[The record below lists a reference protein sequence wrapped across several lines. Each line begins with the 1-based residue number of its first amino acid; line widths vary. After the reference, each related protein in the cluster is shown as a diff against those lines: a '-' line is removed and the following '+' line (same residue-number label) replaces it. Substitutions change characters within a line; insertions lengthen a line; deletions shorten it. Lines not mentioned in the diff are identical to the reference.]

1 MRLILTGGFLG
12 SGKTTAIVAACR
24 LLQLRSMKVA
34 VITND
39 QGEDQVDSEYV
50 KGLGIPHG
58 EVVNGCF
65 CCNYGK
71 FDDRLTSLITDW
83 FPDVVFAEAVGSC
96 TDLIA
101 TVAKPLQRSRRDL
114 DVVIPVFVDA
124 LLVSALMDGRASFL
138 SDSVRYIFFK
148 QIEEADMIILS
159 KVDCMSRT
167 LVNKISQLFNEQY
180 PNKQLLIHN
189 TFDPADI
196 ERWMDT
202 CLNFNSNSRHSLE
215 IDYDVYARGEAELSW
230 GDKVLTIETENGE
243 AMRLAEI
250 LIGDIFDH
258 IQNQRLAIGHLKFY
272 VEANE
277 SVQKIS
283 FTTMSTSAGVRL
295 NQVRANSI
303 KLLINAR
310 VESTPKILESII
322 QSAVDQISKRFPCKI
337 HSHRESF
344 FSPSFPTPTHRL

>member
-1 MRLILTGGFLG
+1 MKLILTGGFLG
-12 SGKTTAIVAACR
+12 SGKTTALVGACR
-24 LLQLRSMKVA
+24 HLQLRSMKVA

-50 KGLGIPHG
+50 KALGIPHG

-65 CCNYGK
+65 CCNYSK
-71 FDDRLTSLITDW
+71 LDDRLTSLIADW
-83 FPDVVFAEAVGSC
+83 SPDVVFAEAVGSC

-124 LLVSALMDGRASFL
+124 LLVSAIMEGRASFL
-138 SDSVRYIFFK
+138 SESVRYIFFK

-159 KVDCMSRT
+159 KVGSVTREV
-167 LVNKISQLFNEQY
+167 VNKISQLFNEQF
-180 PNKQLLIHN
+180 PNKLLLMQN

-202 CLNFNSNSRHSLE
+202 CLNFNSKSRRSLE
-215 IDYDVYARGEAELSW
+215 IDYDVYARGEADLSW
-230 GDKVLTIETENGE
+230 GDKVLTIETENDE
-243 AMRLAEI
+243 AVRLAEI

-277 SVQKIS
+277 SVQKVS
-283 FTTMSTSAGVRL
+283 FATMSTSADVRL
-295 NQVRANSI
+295 NAVSSNSV

-310 VESTPKILESII
+310 VESTPEMLQTII
-322 QSAVDQISKRFPCKI
+322 QSSVDQISKRFLCKI
-337 HSHRESF
+337 QSHRESF

>member
-1 MRLILTGGFLG
+1 
-12 SGKTTAIVAACR
+12 
-24 LLQLRSMKVA
+24 
-34 VITND
+34 
-39 QGEDQVDSEYV
+39 
-50 KGLGIPHG
+50 
-58 EVVNGCF
+58 
-65 CCNYGK
+65 
-71 FDDRLTSLITDW
+71 
-83 FPDVVFAEAVGSC
+83 
-96 TDLIA
+96 
-101 TVAKPLQRSRRDL
+101 
-114 DVVIPVFVDA
+114 VVIPVFVDA
-124 LLVSALMDGRASFL
+124 LLVSAIMDGRASFL
-138 SDSVRYIFFK
+138 SESVRYIFFK

-159 KVDCMSRT
+159 KVDCTSRE
-167 LVNKISQLFNEQY
+167 VMNKISQSINEQY
-180 PNKQLLIHN
+180 PNKQLLIQN

-196 ERWMDT
+196 ERWMDA

-215 IDYDVYARGEAELSW
+215 VDYDIYGRGEADLSW
-230 GDKVLTIETENGE
+230 GDKVLTIQTENGE
-243 AMRLAEI
+243 AVRLAEI

-295 NQVRANSI
+295 NPVSSKSV

-310 VESTPKILESII
+310 VESTPEMLQSII
-322 QSAVDQISKRFPCKI
+322 QSTINKISKRFPCKI

>member
-1 MRLILTGGFLG
+1 MKLILTGGFLG
-12 SGKTTAIVAACR
+12 SGKTTAIVTAVR
-24 LLQLRSMKVA
+24 LLQSRSMKVA

-65 CCNYGK
+65 CCNYNK
-71 FDDRLTSLITDW
+71 LDERLTSLITDW
-83 FPDVVFAEAVGSC
+83 SPDVIFAEAVGSC

-124 LLVSALMDGRASFL
+124 LLVSAIMDGRASFL
-138 SDSVRYIFFK
+138 SESVRYIFFK
-148 QIEEADMIILS
+148 QIEEADVIILS
-159 KVDCMSRT
+159 KVDCISET
-167 LVNKISQLFNEQY
+167 LVNKVLQLINEQY
-180 PNKQLLIHN
+180 PNKQLLIQN

-202 CLNFNSNSRHSLE
+202 CLNFNSNARHSLE
-215 IDYDVYARGEAELSW
+215 IDYDVYARGEADLSW
-230 GDKVLTIETENGE
+230 GDKVLTIETENRD
-243 AMRLAEI
+243 AVRLAEI

-272 VEANE
+272 IEANE
-277 SVQKIS
+277 SVQKVS
-283 FTTMSTSAGVRL
+283 FTTMSTSANVRL
-295 NQVRANSI
+295 NPVTANNI

-310 VESTPKILESII
+310 VESTPEMLQSII
-322 QSAVDQISKRFPCKI
+322 QSSVDQISKRFPCKI
-337 HSHRESF
+337 QLHRESF
-344 FSPSFPTPTHRL
+344 FSPSFPKPTHRL